1 MELIRR
7 RFTGLVRVLVS
18 GGAGRIAGAAETIK
32 KVIEARQKMRTPEEI
47 WADLVT
53 GNKRFMAGRPQAR
66 EMVRTRQELVKGQ
79 HPQVIVLG
87 CVDSRVSPELVF
99 DKNLG
104 QLFVVRTAGNV
115 VDPVAL
121 RSIEYASEHLH
132 ARLLVVLGHEKC
144 RAVVAAP
151 SGEKMPAPNL
161 DGAGKITSVAG
172 KFGKSLEGDDLIA
185 RAVDANVHQSASDL
199 LKNSSLIRREV
210 QEGKLSIYKTVHKLA
225 TGEVVR
231 LG

>member
-7 RFTGLVRVLVS
+7 RLTGLVRVLVL
-18 GGAGRIAGAAETIK
+18 GGANGIAGAAEAMR
-32 KVIEARQKMRTPEEI
+32 KVLEARQKMRTQEEI

-53 GNKRFMAGRPQAR
+53 GNKRFMAGRPQAWK
-66 EMVRTRQELVKGQ
+66 MLRTRQELVKGQ

-87 CVDSRVSPELVF
+87 CADSRVSPELVF

-144 RAVVAAP
+144 GAVLA
-151 SGEKMPAPNL
+151 
-161 DGAGKITSVAG
+161 AGKMALVTE
-172 KFGKSLEGDDLIA
+172 KFGQSLKGDDLIA
-185 RAVDANVHQSASDL
+185 HAVDANVHQSASDL
-199 LKNSSLIRREV
+199 LKKSSLIRREV
-210 QEGKLSIYKTVHKLA
+210 QQGKLYIYKAVHKLG
-225 TGEVVR
+225 TGEAVR